1 MIMKNFKVYC
11 PFKYKGTH
19 KGVDLIPQ
27 STSETPEITAYDD
40 GEVIFTQ
47 NINTVNKST
56 GNAGM
61 GTAIAI
67 RHSGN
72 IITRYQHIKS
82 LKVKKGDK
90 VKKNQPIAIFSR
102 PTNGNSTGPHLHFDI
117 SFAKKPTTDYIA
129 GKFMGEMRYYVDPM
143 PYISEQSEAKPSE
156 PKTNTKIVM
165 VNLNVRTGPGMNY
178 PRIKVLAPGTKVTV
192 LETYDGW
199 SRIDVNRWVTAKYL
213 K

>member
-1 MIMKNFKVYC
+1 MIMKNFKVTC
-11 PFKYKGTH
+11 PFKHKGTH
-19 KGVDLIPQ
+19 KGVDLIPE
-27 STSETPEITAYDD
+27 STSVTPDITAYDD

-47 NINTVNKST
+47 VITTTNKST
-56 GNAGM
+56 GTAGM

-90 VKKNQPIAIFSR
+90 VKKNQPIAVFSR

-117 SFAKKPTTDYIA
+117 SFPTKPDKDFIQ
-129 GKFMGEMRYYVDPM
+129 GKFMNETRYYVDPK
-143 PYISEQSEAKPSE
+143 PYIEEKPKS
-156 PKTNTKIVM
+156 NTKTVT

-178 PRIKVLAPGTKVTV
+178 PKIKVLAPGTEVTV
-192 LETYDGW
+192 LETQNGWCRTADGW
-199 SRIDVNRWVTAKYL
+199 CAGNYL
-213 K
+213 KGI

>member
-1 MIMKNFKVYC
+1 MIMKNFKVTC

-19 KGVDLIPQ
+19 KGVDLIPE
-27 STSETPEITAYDD
+27 STSVTPEITAYDD

-47 NINTVNKST
+47 VITTTNKST
-56 GNAGM
+56 GTAGM
-61 GTAIAI
+61 GTCIAI

-82 LKVKKGDK
+82 IKVKKGDK
-90 VKKNQPIAIFSR
+90 VKKNQPIAVFSR

-117 SFAKKPTTDYIA
+117 SFPTKPNKNYIQ
-129 GKFMGEMRYYVDPM
+129 GKFMKETRYYVDPM
-143 PYISEQSEAKPSE
+143 PYIEKTPKAE
-156 PKTNTKIVM
+156 PKTKTKIVM
-165 VNLNVRTGPGMNY
+165 VALNVRTGPGMNY

-192 LETYDGW
+192 LETRNGW
-199 SRIDVNRWVTAKYL
+199 SRIDINRWVATKYL